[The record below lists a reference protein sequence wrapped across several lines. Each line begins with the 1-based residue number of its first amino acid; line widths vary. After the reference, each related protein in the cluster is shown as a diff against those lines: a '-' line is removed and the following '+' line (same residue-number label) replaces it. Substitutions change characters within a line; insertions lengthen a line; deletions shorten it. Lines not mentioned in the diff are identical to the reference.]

1 MLNKRPKSTIKKNA
15 PLNMNSQIASIIPI
29 QSPIQTNPVNY
40 LENIV
45 NPNIDNQIRMS
56 NVRNPLFADDTM
68 LSEGALNEINRLNQT
83 QIPITQPTINEDEDT
98 EGGGIGIGQALA
110 QSLAMLGAGVRG
122 GNVGEVGRM
131 FDLNRQEAFRQGQ
144 YKKQKAEQK
153 QKIKEQENTTKQ
165 YVDPNSEISI
175 QERAKAKELYG
186 DAISDKFSYADLQN
200 RFVREAI
207 EKKYNAMQEQ
217 KSLEEKKG
225 LQSRLD
231 DPNSQ
236 ETLKLKNSLKL
247 LGINVP
253 EGLSYNEIEKNKSR
267 LEKLSE
273 PKPIVG
279 AGVRGSGVRQ
289 EKPEKEVK
297 SNQKLLDDY
306 TEHAQSLRS
315 SIDVMDAVNKLN
327 RTRLGKI
334 TPDFS
339 TDTQAQSGIVDRAG
353 AGLVKVLAGSGTVS
367 DSDFARLKDI
377 VPNSNMTKDLAK
389 ETAKNQ
395 TLEGTNKSLARLR
408 LDRDLGRINETDY
421 KKIINQYNRYLKDPK
436 LELNKQI
443 NIDTGEIEDISSPN
457 KVKFSE
463 EL

>member
-1 MLNKRPKSTIKKNA
+1 
-15 PLNMNSQIASIIPI
+15 
-29 QSPIQTNPVNY
+29 
-40 LENIV
+40 
-45 NPNIDNQIRMS
+45 
-56 NVRNPLFADDTM
+56 
-68 LSEGALNEINRLNQT
+68 
-83 QIPITQPTINEDEDT
+83 
-98 EGGGIGIGQALA
+98 
-110 QSLAMLGAGVRG
+110 
-122 GNVGEVGRM
+122 
-131 FDLNRQEAFRQGQ
+131 
-144 YKKQKAEQK
+144 
-153 QKIKEQENTTKQ
+153 
-165 YVDPNSEISI
+165 
-175 QERAKAKELYG
+175 
-186 DAISDKFSYADLQN
+186 
-200 RFVREAI
+200 
-207 EKKYNAMQEQ
+207 
-217 KSLEEKKG
+217 
-225 LQSRLD
+225 LD
-231 DPNSQ
+231 DPKSP

-253 EGLSYNEIEKNKSR
+253 EGLSYNEIEKNRSR

-273 PKPIVG
+273 PKPMG
-279 AGVRGSGVRQ
+279 GGGVRGGGVRQ

-421 KKIINQYNRYLKDPK
+421 KKIINA
-436 LELNKQI
+436 
-443 NIDTGEIEDISSPN
+443 ISE
-457 KVKFSE
+457 KYHFDFK
-463 EL
+463 